1 MTENPVGMERAITEE
16 LTNTEE
22 SRELEHLDSRQSD
35 DTNISEKTARLD
47 ISDCQASKKK
57 DGLVE
62 AENDETINAKEPSQL
77 IEVNDEIMENYDF
90 VESSRSNGEVEMENQ
105 EKEKEKEK
113 AIKVRFVLLECIEV

>member
-1 MTENPVGMERAITEE
+1 MTESPVGMERAITEE

-22 SRELEHLDSRQSD
+22 SRELEHLDSRQSG
-35 DTNISEKTARLD
+35 DTNISEKTPSLD

-113 AIKVRFVLLECIEV
+113 AIKVIFVLLKCIEV

>member
-1 MTENPVGMERAITEE
+1 MTESPVGMERAITEE

-22 SRELEHLDSRQSD
+22 SRELEHSDSRQSG
-35 DTNISEKTARLD
+35 DTNISEKTASLD
-47 ISDCQASKKK
+47 ISDSQASKKK

-62 AENDETINAKEPSQL
+62 AENDETVNAKEPSQL